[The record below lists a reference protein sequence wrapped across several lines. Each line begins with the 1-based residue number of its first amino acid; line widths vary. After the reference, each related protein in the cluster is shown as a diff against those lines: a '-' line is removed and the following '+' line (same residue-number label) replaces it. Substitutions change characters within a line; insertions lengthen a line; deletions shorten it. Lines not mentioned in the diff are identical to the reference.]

1 MHKVTVREFLVP
13 VRLAPVP
20 LLLAALLTLSPP
32 LEAADW
38 QYLTAPGDTLI
49 GIGRQYLKNPNDWPK
64 VQAENKVDIPRRMP
78 ANFHLRIP
86 VALLKLTPAPAM
98 VTAVSGNVRVKA
110 GEGAFRPLRTGDQL
124 NGGESVLTGPRSS
137 ASFRFAD
144 GTTLIQQASS
154 KLSFGRLAA
163 YGKTGMV
170 STEISLDSGRLEA
183 SAARQLAPAGGFQ
196 VRTPVAVA
204 GLRGTAFR
212 VNVAEDGKRMSNEVT
227 EGVVAVSARG
237 KAVDVAAG
245 QGTFTEAGK
254 PPAPTR
260 PLLPGPDLSGVPEK
274 ILRLPL
280 AVSWPA
286 QAGAVA
292 WRARVVTDTGFGTV
306 VLDDVVTSPA
316 INWGD
321 DLPDGSYVLRVR
333 AIDTA
338 GLEGL
343 DADRAMT
350 LDARPLPPLAIA
362 PALGERLYQ
371 LQARFAWSAVPDA
384 RGYVLQV
391 APTPEF
397 DDGVIERSLG
407 PVIQHQETLGEG
419 EWHWRVASLDEAGQR
434 HLFSPHRAF
443 LVKLL
448 PQPPAG
454 GQSRAE
460 GGQAHFTWSPV
471 KGADSYVLEI
481 AQDQKVVASK
491 TIKETAVA
499 AALEPGKY
507 QWRVRSEEA
516 GGQAGGWSPDNSV
529 ILPPAPPTNLKVDAK
544 ARPVALVWQ
553 GNASRYRVE
562 VAAAGDFTK
571 PVLNLDS
578 DKPAAAL
585 PDLAPGDYSVRV
597 IALGPDDV
605 ASQPSPAAAFTVERS
620 MPWWLLLGILP
631 AL

>member
-1 MHKVTVREFLVP
+1 MSFR
-13 VRLAPVP
+13 P
-20 LLLAALLTLSPP
+20 LLFVTFLLTSTAQ
-32 LEAADW
+32 AADW
-38 QYLTAPGDTLI
+38 QYLTVPGDTLI
-49 GIGRQYLKNPNDWPK
+49 GIGQQYLKNPNDWPK
-64 VQAENKVDIPRRMP
+64 VQAENQVDIPRHLP
-78 ANFHLRIP
+78 AHTHLRIP
-86 VALLKLTPAPAM
+86 IALLKVTPAPAT
-98 VTAVSGNVRVKA
+98 VTAVNGNVRVKA
-110 GEGAFRPLRTGDQL
+110 GEVAFRPLQAGDQL
-124 NGGESVLTGPRSS
+124 KGGESVITGPRSS

-144 GTTLIQQASS
+144 GTTLTQQASS

-237 KAVDVAAG
+237 KAVEVAAG
-245 QGTFTEAGK
+245 QGTYAEAGR
-254 PPAPTR
+254 PPAPAR
-260 PLLPGPDLSGVPEK
+260 PLLPAPDLANVPEK

-292 WRARVVTDTGFGTV
+292 WRARMATDAGFGTV
-306 VLDDVVTSPA
+306 VLDDVVSTPA
-316 INWGD
+316 IHWGD
-321 DLPDGSYVLRVR
+321 ELPDGHYVLRVR
-333 AIDTA
+333 AIDAA

-343 DADRAMT
+343 EAERAVT

-371 LQARFAWSAVPDA
+371 LQANFAWSAVPDA

-397 DDGVIERSLG
+397 DNGVIERSLG

-443 LVKLL
+443 LVKPL

-454 GQSRAE
+454 SQSRAD
-460 GGQAHFTWSPV
+460 GDKAHFSWSPV
-471 KGADSYVLEI
+471 KGADSYAVEI
-481 AQDQKVVASK
+481 AQDNKVVTSK
-491 TIKETAVA
+491 TAKDTTVA

-507 QWRVRSEEA
+507 QWRVRGQEA
-516 GGQAGGWSPDNSV
+516 GGQAGGWSPDNVV
-529 ILPPAPPTNLKVDAK
+529 ILPPPPPTDLKVDAQ
-544 ARPVALVWQ
+544 ARPVTLSWQ
-553 GNASRYRVE
+553 GKTRRYRVE
-562 VAAAGDFTK
+562 VATEPTFAK
-571 PVLNLDS
+571 PVLSLETE
-578 DKPAAAL
+578 AANAVL
-585 PDLAPGDYSVRV
+585 KDLQPGSYSVRV
-597 IALGPDDV
+597 IALGAEGV
-605 ASQPSPAAAFTVERS
+605 ASLPSPAVPFSVERPT
-620 MPWWLLLGILP
+620 PWWLLLLLLP